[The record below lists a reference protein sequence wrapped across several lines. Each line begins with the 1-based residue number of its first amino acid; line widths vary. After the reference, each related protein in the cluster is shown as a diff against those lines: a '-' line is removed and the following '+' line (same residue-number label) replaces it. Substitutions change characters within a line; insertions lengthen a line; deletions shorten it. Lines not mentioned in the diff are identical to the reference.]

1 MKMQKTSRN
10 GMSKAA
16 NDRKIKRIYLTAATV
31 VAAVFVM
38 ALRFCGD
45 PLTTINNL

>member
-16 NDRKIKRIYLTAATV
+16 NDRKIKRIYLTAVTV
-31 VAAVFVM
+31 VAAVFLLWRCLF
-38 ALRFCGD
+38 LR
-45 PLTTINNL
+45 TIR